1 MSEGKRWVNFV
12 LFILTVLSTF
22 FVGYLWSINY
32 FYGSNYAQDIPDLS
46 NLSFL
51 HQPGLI
57 SLSLVYSA
65 SLLLILLSHE
75 LGHYLTCRHYGLRAT
90 LPYFIP
96 APTIIGTLG
105 AFIKIKSPL
114 ARKKELFDIGAN
126 GPIVGFLFS
135 VPFLFFGLRLSK
147 LVPALPRENS
157 ILFGEPLILKIFVRM
172 IFGQVGQNQDLIL
185 HPLAVAGW
193 VGLLV
198 TSFNLFPVGQLD
210 GGHIIYAVFEKKSE
224 KISLVVL
231 LIMVGLGIFFWAGWL
246 LWAALIYLLGWKHPR
261 MVEETEKMD
270 NRRKWLGFF
279 VLVIFILSFIP
290 APVSGSS
297 LIDFFK

>member
-12 LFILTVLSTF
+12 LFILTIFSTF

-32 FYGSNYAQDIPDLS
+32 LYGSSYAQDIPDLS

-51 HQPGLI
+51 RQPGLI
-57 SLSLVYSA
+57 RLSLVYSV

-75 LGHYLTCRHYGLRAT
+75 LGHYLTCRHYGLQAT

-114 ARKKELFDIGAN
+114 ARKKELFDVGAN

-135 VPFLFFGLRLSK
+135 VPFLFFGLQLSK

-157 ILFGEPLILKIFVRM
+157 ILFGEPLILKIFVRL

-210 GGHIIYAVFEKKSE
+210 GGHILYAVFEKKSE

-231 LIMVGLGIFFWAGWL
+231 LIMIGLGIFFWAGWL
-246 LWAALIYLLGWKHPR
+246 LWAGLIYLLGWKHPR
-261 MVEETEKMD
+261 MVEETEEMD
-270 NRRKWLGFF
+270 SRRKWVGFF
-279 VLVIFILSFIP
+279 VLIIFILSFIP

>member
-12 LFILTVLSTF
+12 LFILTILSTF

-32 FYGSNYAQDIPDLS
+32 LYGSNYAQDIPDLS

-51 HQPGLI
+51 RQPGLI

-114 ARKKELFDIGAN
+114 ARKKELFDVGAN

-157 ILFGEPLILKIFVRM
+157 ILFGEPLILKIFVRL

-210 GGHIIYAVFEKKSE
+210 GGHILYAVFEKKSE

-246 LWAALIYLLGWKHPR
+246 LWAGLIYLLGWKHPR

-270 NRRKWLGFF
+270 SRRKWLGFF